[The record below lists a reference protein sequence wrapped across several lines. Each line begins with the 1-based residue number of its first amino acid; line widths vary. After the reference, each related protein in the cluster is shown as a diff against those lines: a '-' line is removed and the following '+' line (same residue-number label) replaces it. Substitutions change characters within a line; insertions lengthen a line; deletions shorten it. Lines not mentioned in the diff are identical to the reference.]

1 MGYEHKTRREKG
13 LAMKTIR
20 KHTVKAIICLM
31 LTTAVAL
38 VCSSAAFACTAIY
51 VGRLASDD
59 GTVMIAKSNDYQDVW
74 GNYVTIT
81 ERVENKPGRT
91 MPVDNDATV
100 FAPLPDTTYRYTSTP
115 WMDSATA
122 SNGLGRDATVCAN
135 EYGVV
140 MIMSIT
146 AFSNAAALKADP
158 LVPNGISE
166 FTAVDLV
173 TCQSATAREGLEV
186 LMGLIDTYGS
196 SEVNIAFIADQK
208 EVWYVEMYN
217 GHQYAAV
224 KLPEDMVCAFGN
236 EFLLDYLS
244 DYEDSIVSPKLESLA
259 KDNGF
264 AVYGRGGELD
274 LLSTYSGD
282 EVVTNYSHMRSWIG
296 HRLLAQSGYEK
307 YNRTDK
313 YPLCFAP
320 AKKVSLQDVM
330 ELIRNRFEGTEFD
343 PDATGR
349 TDMRVIGTD
358 TALSVH
364 IAQVYPELPADISCV
379 TWESTGPAIY
389 GVFVPVSNGAL
400 SVCEPYSRNQSAE
413 EAGQFDTENYPYY
426 RFKELTTLGV
436 EKNAYAIYG
445 QPVRA
450 YWYAAETEMIG
461 AMRTVMQNA
470 ASMPNPKQYI
480 TDYCNAVQTR
490 AFEDAGQL
498 LNNVRWYMSKNCNTM
513 KNGRNPETHEVI
525 DELKPIDPLKVE
537 LDASAY
543 GVIPAPQMANR
554 VLHPLWLIAI
564 ALGILA
570 AAVGIER
577 LTRRKGKKEQSVA

>member
-1 MGYEHKTRREKG
+1 
-13 LAMKTIR
+13 MKTLG

-31 LTTAVAL
+31 LIAAIAL
-38 VCSSAAFACTAIY
+38 ICSSAAFACTAIY
-51 VGRLASDD
+51 VGPQVSAD
-59 GTVMIAKSNDYQDVW
+59 GTTLIAKSNDYQDVW
-74 GNYVTIT
+74 ANYITIT
-81 ERVENKPGRT
+81 ERVEKKPGRT

-100 FAPLPDTTYRYTSTP
+100 FAPLPATTYRYTSTP
-115 WMDSATA
+115 WMDSATKY
-122 SNGLGRDATVCAN
+122 NGLGKDATVCAN

-140 MIMSIT
+140 MVMSIT

-158 LVPNGISE
+158 LVPHGISE

-173 TCQSATAREGLEV
+173 TCQSATARQGVEV
-186 LMGLIDTYGS
+186 LMGLIDEYGS

-224 KLPEDMVCAFGN
+224 KLPEDKVCVFGN

-259 KDNGF
+259 KENGF

-274 LLSTYSGD
+274 LLDTYSGD

-307 YNRTDK
+307 YDRADK

-320 AKKVSLQDVM
+320 AKKVGLQEVM
-330 ELIRNRFEGTEFD
+330 ELIRNRFEGTEYD
-343 PDATGR
+343 PDVTGR

-364 IAQVYPELPADISCV
+364 IAQIYPDLPADISCV
-379 TWESTGPAIY
+379 TWESTGPALY

-400 SVCEPYSRNQSAE
+400 SISEPYSRNQSAE
-413 EAGQFDTENYPYY
+413 EVGWFDTENYPYY
-426 RFKELTTLGV
+426 CFKELNTLGV
-436 EKNAYAIYG
+436 EKSAYRTYG
-445 QPVRA
+445 EPVRA
-450 YWYAAETEMIG
+450 YWHAAETAMIKAMG
-461 AMRTVMQNA
+461 AVMQNA
-470 ASMPNPKQYI
+470 ASIPNPKQYI
-480 TDYCNAVQTR
+480 TDYCNAVQNK
-490 AFEDAGQL
+490 AFADAGQM
-498 LNNVRWYMSKNCNTM
+498 LNDVRWYMNMNSNTM

-525 DELKPIDPLKVE
+525 DELKPIDPLKVT
-537 LDASAY
+537 LDTSAY
-543 GVIPAPQMANR
+543 GVIPAPRKASC
-554 VLHPLWLIAI
+554 VLHPLWLIVI

-570 AAVGIER
+570 AAVGIDR
-577 LTRRKGKKEQSVA
+577 LARRTGKKKSAVA